1 MRMVSVFQ
9 STPLHEGRP
18 IPRESLD
25 WIKRVS
31 IHAPARG
38 ATRRLPAV
46 PRGLHRFNPRPC
58 TRGDGSPRGAFVES
72 SAFQSTPLHEG
83 RQFCRAS
90 FRRRSRFQ
98 STPLHEGRPTSTPPT
113 SFRMRFQSTPLHEGR
128 QVSFVSMPLPSPV
141 SIHAPARGATAEAA
155 QLARLKMF
163 QSTPLHEGRQVP
175 ISPGEPVSPFQST
188 PLHEG
193 RPVTPEEMARYM
205 EFQSTPLHE
214 GRLYTRQRCP
224 ACGKFQSTPLHE
236 GRRNEAGDQG
246 YDHHVSIHAPA
257 RGATSI
263 VLVKAS

>member
-1 MRMVSVFQ
+1 
-9 STPLHEGRP
+9 
-18 IPRESLD
+18 
-25 WIKRVS
+25 
-31 IHAPARG
+31 
-38 ATRRLPAV
+38 
-46 PRGLHRFNPRPC
+46 
-58 TRGDGSPRGAFVES
+58 VES

-193 RPVTPEEMARYM
+193 RRPSPGPRPGGSL
-205 EFQSTPLHE
+205 FQSTPLHE
-214 GRLYTRQRCP
+214 GRPATDRRTRSRPGFNPRPCTR
-224 ACGKFQSTPLHE
+224 GDWS
-236 GRRNEAGDQG
+236 GVSRR
-246 YDHHVSIHAPA
+246 P
-257 RGATSI
+257 
-263 VLVKAS
+263 